1 MTYDFNG
8 AWDIQTGVN
17 SPLYARADESGVGFD
32 GSQRDTLN
40 LVCNIMRSDATIL
53 QFHTGSN
60 VV

>member
-40 LVCNIMRSDATIL
+40 LVCIKMRPDATIL
-53 QFHTGSN
+53 QLHIDIN
-60 VV
+60 AV